1 MESPTRSLDSFG
13 MCACAFFF
21 IFTSNMNR
29 IFLLNE
35 SSTKGVSMCP
45 RKTQHHLDGCSLDCL
60 AFLYFHII
68 YAGCFNVFFFLVLLL
83 PSLSFSSLPVCALF
97 IHIFLRIHQTTG
109 AFAPCVFF
117 SICGI
122 IYSMWCGRLLKCS
135 RSVVCSVTQNINYNI
150 AFTPAVHLS
159 RWLFCV
165 LKWKRRRRKAERGLR
180 HQRIYLCSIS
190 FSFVFVPLLLLYVA
204 IWHNSTFSNDV
215 RRLHRE

>member
-1 MESPTRSLDSFG
+1 
-13 MCACAFFF
+13 
-21 IFTSNMNR
+21 
-29 IFLLNE
+29 
-35 SSTKGVSMCP
+35 MCP

-159 RWLFCV
+159 RCGKGEGEKRSVGYVINVFIYVPFRFHLFLFLSYCCTLLFGTIQHFQMMFGDYTV
-165 LKWKRRRRKAERGLR
+165 NNNAVCLK
-180 HQRIYLCSIS
+180 
-190 FSFVFVPLLLLYVA
+190 FSFV
-204 IWHNSTFSNDV
+204 
-215 RRLHRE
+215 